1 MVERQRFFS
10 LKKKKKDQNVSVRMQ
25 EKDARAR
32 ELKIADSQ
40 KKLWHIAPI
49 KYARDWAV

>member
-1 MVERQRFFS
+1 
-10 LKKKKKDQNVSVRMQ
+10 MQ